1 MIDLISNMLTSINTS
16 NIAPLLINAE
26 KIVGPRSLR
35 VVMINI
41 VDWLKLEY
49 KRETQKRP
57 SKPLLL
63 NYNYD
68 WCNNVKTLIESD
80 CIFSQ
85 VFSVCEGSL
94 YYNKSLDD
102 SSISE
107 ARRLCFEGFNP
118 PEFTTMRK
126 K

>member
-16 NIAPLLINAE
+16 NITPLLSSAQ
-26 KIVGPRSLR
+26 KMLGTRPLR

-68 WCNNVKTLIESD
+68 WCNNVKILVESD
-80 CIFSQ
+80 YIFSQ
-85 VFSVCEGSL
+85 VFSVSEGRL
-94 YYNKSLDD
+94 YYNKCLDD
-102 SSISE
+102 NIIRE
-107 ARRLCFEGFNP
+107 ARRLCFEEFNP
-118 PEFTTMRK
+118 PEFITMRK
-126 K
+126 